1 MNEKTECTRETERKE
16 SDKEWLES
24 RKSKRP
30 KQDKV
35 RKSKSKGQ
43 DESFQKES
51 FIERQAENELEDTL
65 VKTAFSTL
73 P

>member
-1 MNEKTECTRETERKE
+1 MIEKTECTRETERKE
-16 SDKEWLES
+16 RDKEWLES

-30 KQDKV
+30 KQEKV

-43 DESFQKES
+43 DESF
-51 FIERQAENELEDTL
+51 IERQAESELEDLL

-73 P
+73 L